1 VGDRICYTSGATY
14 AQFTAINPDFAVK
27 LPDSVSFETGAS
39 LLLQGL
45 TAMAL
50 TRMVHIVK
58 KGQVV
63 LIHVIFT

>member
-1 VGDRICYTSGATY
+1 MGDRICFTAGATY
-14 AQFTAINPDFAVK
+14 AQFTTINPDFAVK

-50 TRMVHIVK
+50 TRMVHVVK
-58 KGQVV
+58 KGHVI
-63 LIHVIFT
+63 LIHVISA